1 MITLQYI
8 WEWCFK
14 WLLKWLS
21 RVWASASAAGGGKFV
36 GQPGVAEFVSAR
48 NFVGFE
54 PGAPMRQVL
63 DIIDGWVTTRLT

>member
-1 MITLQYI
+1 MITLQYF
-8 WEWCFK
+8 WDGVK

-48 NFVGFE
+48 NLVGFE
-54 PGAPMRQVL
+54 PGEHKREVW
-63 DIIDGWVTTRLT
+63 DILDGWATTRLA